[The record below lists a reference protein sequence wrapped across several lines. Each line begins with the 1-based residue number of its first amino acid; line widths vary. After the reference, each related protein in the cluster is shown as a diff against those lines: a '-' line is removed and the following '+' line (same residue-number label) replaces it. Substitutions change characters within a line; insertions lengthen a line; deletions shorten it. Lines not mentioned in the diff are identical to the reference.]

1 MTEDIS
7 EKEFAVV
14 LTGAQINAIL
24 KAVGITTFNMRKT
37 NVVPKGLDTKALLDG
52 CIRLATATQ

>member
-7 EKEFAVV
+7 EKEFTVV
-14 LTGAQINAIL
+14 LTGAEINAIL
-24 KAVGITTFNMRKT
+24 KSVGITTTNIRIT
-37 NVVPKGLDTKALLDG
+37 NVVPKGLNMKELMDG

>member
-7 EKEFAVV
+7 EKEFTVV

-24 KAVGITTFNMRKT
+24 KAVGVTTTNIRIT
-37 NVVPKGLDTKALLDG
+37 NVVPNGLNMKELMDG